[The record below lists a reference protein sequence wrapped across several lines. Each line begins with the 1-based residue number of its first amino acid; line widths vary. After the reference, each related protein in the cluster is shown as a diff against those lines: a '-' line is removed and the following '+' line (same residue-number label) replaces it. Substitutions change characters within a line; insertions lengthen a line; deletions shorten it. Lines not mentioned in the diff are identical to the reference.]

1 MTDKNRLFS
10 IGRLS
15 KLTGVHIQSLRY
27 YEKLGILTPAYI
39 DPQSGYRYYTFQ
51 QTRIVE
57 AIQYCADLDIPLK
70 QFADFLLEQDGQ
82 IDYARLIEAG
92 IRMTNEKMARIQKRM
107 SFLEYVQKEIRHA
120 EDCRMH
126 ELVRHRFPERLCWT
140 IPYEGNQT
148 EPDFHRAVYR
158 MISDIEAHGLRAGFN
173 NGQILLCS
181 GQEPRSFLFIDI
193 QETELPLESFPQIL
207 RIPAGMYACAVS
219 RESGIRS
226 APQIFPELFA
236 QDYGKTVVE
245 VELFSGKFNYS
256 TPVFEIR
263 CSLPE

>member
-1 MTDKNRLFS
+1 MTEKNRLFS
-10 IGRLS
+10 IGKLS

-27 YEKLGILTPAYI
+27 YETLGILKPAYV
-39 DPQSGYRYYTFQ
+39 DPESQYRYYTFQ

-57 AIQYCADLDIPLK
+57 AIQYCAELDIPLK
-70 QFADFLLEQDGQ
+70 QFREFLLEEDGQ
-82 IDYARLIEAG
+82 IDYARLAEYG
-92 IRMTNEKMARIQKRM
+92 VRLTREKMERIQKRLT
-107 SFLEYVQKEIRHA
+107 FLETIQQEMFHA
-120 EDCRMH
+120 ERC
-126 ELVRHRFPERLCWT
+126 LQKGYATASFPERLCWT
-140 IPYEGNQT
+140 IPYEGTQT
-148 EPDFHRAVYR
+148 APDFHGAVCR
-158 MISDIEAHGLRAGFN
+158 LIADLEKHGLRAGYN
-173 NGQILLCS
+173 NGQMLLWR
-181 GQEPRSFLFIDI
+181 GGEIRSFLFIDI